1 MRCKCR
7 VLSVAGV
14 PASDGSIVPMDV
26 MESYLKSD
34 ECQESLRMHK
44 MIGSLTHRA
53 RSIKSNFAETGGEL
67 SKVIGKDDSL
77 ISMLPGAP
85 CPTHYID
92 KLYIENGW
100 LWAEIE
106 TLDPAVMDDT
116 AAQSIKRLV
125 GMLKNGVFPGISAV
139 IVGFW
144 SSDGN
149 GHSDILKRLVRLK
162 GVDVTLNPSWSSAT
176 ITEILDDQSERDEK
190 EFSEIEYTPEDF
202 KFSGVKVKA
211 FSDLGSIYSGPKS
224 SKIDGQYTVL
234 KAKVFSAD
242 GVVSEIE
249 SIPTIEEPVLEQKE
263 FTQAR
268 VREELR
274 EMKLGLRMSFRRCLL
289 SYRQAI
295 KSMGGTD
302 KIDPEDLKILK
313 SMLNAEVLMIL
324 NRCTNQV
331 IEGKQINTLLGTSS
345 ISKNL
350 RVAGQALQLPLRQ
363 AHLEARKQGYVTKM
377 RYQKLQAAYLEF
389 TKAVIEDV
397 FGPDSDKMNLE
408 ENEGEE

>member
-1 MRCKCR
+1 MYYPEIQFKLKNQDYTNMRCKCR

-149 GHSDILKRLVRLK
+149 GHSDIL
-162 GVDVTLNPSWSSAT
+162 
-176 ITEILDDQSERDEK
+176 
-190 EFSEIEYTPEDF
+190 
-202 KFSGVKVKA
+202 
-211 FSDLGSIYSGPKS
+211 
-224 SKIDGQYTVL
+224 
-234 KAKVFSAD
+234 
-242 GVVSEIE
+242 
-249 SIPTIEEPVLEQKE
+249 
-263 FTQAR
+263 
-268 VREELR
+268 
-274 EMKLGLRMSFRRCLL
+274 RRH
-289 SYRQAI
+289 S
-295 KSMGGTD
+295 
-302 KIDPEDLKILK
+302 
-313 SMLNAEVLMIL
+313 
-324 NRCTNQV
+324 
-331 IEGKQINTLLGTSS
+331 
-345 ISKNL
+345 
-350 RVAGQALQLPLRQ
+350 
-363 AHLEARKQGYVTKM
+363 
-377 RYQKLQAAYLEF
+377 
-389 TKAVIEDV
+389 
-397 FGPDSDKMNLE
+397 
-408 ENEGEE
+408 